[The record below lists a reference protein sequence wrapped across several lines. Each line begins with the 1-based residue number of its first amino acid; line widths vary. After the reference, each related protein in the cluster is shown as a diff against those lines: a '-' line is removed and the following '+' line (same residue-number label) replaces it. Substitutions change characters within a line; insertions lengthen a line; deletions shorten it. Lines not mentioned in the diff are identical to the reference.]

1 MDDAGARFTRRRSEL
16 GPDATPREA
25 IRAVLTGLLPLDE
38 QRREETLVLGAFG
51 WSAITGGGH
60 HRRGHLRGAAR
71 PGDHR
76 RRPTPA
82 DTHRRGRR

>member
-25 IRAVLTGLLPLDE
+25 IRAVLTELLPLDE

-51 WSAITGGGH
+51 WSAITGGGITAEDTF
-60 HRRGHLRGAAR
+60 AAPR